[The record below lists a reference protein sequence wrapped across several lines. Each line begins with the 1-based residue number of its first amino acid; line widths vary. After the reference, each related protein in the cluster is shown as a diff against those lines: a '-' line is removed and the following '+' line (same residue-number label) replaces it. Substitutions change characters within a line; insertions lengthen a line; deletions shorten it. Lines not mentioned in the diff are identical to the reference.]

1 MFTSRSEHRLK
12 QRTDNA
18 YERIYPQTKKFELLN
33 SSDKKKLHEMISVEK
48 KILKKINT
56 LKLSPNQ
63 LLKFNIKTK
72 LDGKVRNGFEILKLL
87 EDNVNHFYNIFGIKI
102 NKKLLTKIIYD
113 SKYDVFYDR
122 EERAKDLILK
132 NQAFKLKGFKFK
144 NIPSL
149 SKEIIEKLEKHEPE
163 NLDDASKIS
172 GMTPSALM
180 QLLSYKKPKAKN
192 VRK

>member
-1 MFTSRSEHRLK
+1 M
-12 QRTDNA
+12 
-18 YERIYPQTKKFELLN
+18 
-33 SSDKKKLHEMISVEK
+33 
-48 KILKKINT
+48 
-56 LKLSPNQ
+56 
-63 LLKFNIKTK
+63 
-72 LDGKVRNGFEILKLL
+72 
-87 EDNVNHFYNIFGIKI
+87 
-102 NKKLLTKIIYD
+102 LTKVIYD
-113 SKYDVFYDR
+113 SKYEVFYDR

-180 QLLSYKKPKAKN
+180 QLLSYKKNRTKN

>member
-1 MFTSRSEHRLK
+1 M
-12 QRTDNA
+12 
-18 YERIYPQTKKFELLN
+18 
-33 SSDKKKLHEMISVEK
+33 
-48 KILKKINT
+48 
-56 LKLSPNQ
+56 
-63 LLKFNIKTK
+63 LKFNIKTK
-72 LDGKVRNGFEILKLL
+72 LDGKVRTGFEILKLL
-87 EDNVNHFYNIFGIKI
+87 DDDVDKFHNIFGIKI

-113 SKYDVFYDR
+113 SKYEVFYDR

-180 QLLSYKKPKAKN
+180 QLLSYKKTRAKN